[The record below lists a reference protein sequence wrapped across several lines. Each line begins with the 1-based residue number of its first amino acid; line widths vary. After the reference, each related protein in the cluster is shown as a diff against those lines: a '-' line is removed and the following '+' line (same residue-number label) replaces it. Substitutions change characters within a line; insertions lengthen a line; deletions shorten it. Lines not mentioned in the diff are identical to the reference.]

1 MLYSRHKLLECVTH
15 VLQAAIPPML
25 SLNYLLNT
33 LLSFVSLQEK
43 LDELEEQIADNF
55 HIWSVP
61 KDIKKTN
68 VYACVVE
75 GDDDEDDDED
85 EMSSEPTKFYRARV
99 VEEDKRVPTG

>member
-1 MLYSRHKLLECVTH
+1 M
-15 VLQAAIPPML
+15 
-25 SLNYLLNT
+25 
-33 LLSFVSLQEK
+33 
-43 LDELEEQIADNF
+43 
-55 HIWSVP
+55 P